1 MSIKVL
7 IAFNRDSYM
16 NPYVS
21 TLADG
26 LIGEGCNVTCS
37 IDEFWQNAIAYDVV
51 HVQWP
56 NLFADK
62 MGEHGEILE
71 NVLKELKEKHIPIVV
86 TLHNLV
92 PHSSQ
97 NTKQQMAYK
106 IVFNY
111 ADCFIHMGTAS
122 IDLLKEKWPNIK
134 AEHFVVFHH
143 TYDALYDMNRDK
155 LESRKI
161 LGIPRNVKCILCFGK
176 FRNDEERNLIIN
188 LRKKLDSS
196 YYFLLPGF
204 YYESLSFPW
213 KNVLHGIRSLLFR
226 IRENIKYT
234 IIAKKYR
241 LHISHKYISDEDLPV
256 YLSAADVLIVQRLK
270 ILNSGNVSLAMHAGL
285 PVVGPNVGNVGW
297 MLKKTGNPCFDVN
310 NLDAFPNVVKSALSQ
325 EKLGELNKTFA
336 KDCLSTKTI
345 SQQTKNIYEK
355 MIMKFQQKNK
365 KGLLNGE
372 G

>member
-7 IAFNRDSYM
+7 VAFNRDSYP

-26 LIGEGCNVTCS
+26 LIGEGCVVTCS

-51 HVQWP
+51 HIQWP
-56 NLFADK
+56 NLFVEK
-62 MGEHGEILE
+62 MGKFGEILE
-71 NVLKELKEKHIPIVV
+71 NVLKRLKEKHIPIVV

-92 PHSSQ
+92 PHSYQ
-97 NTKQQMAYK
+97 NVEQQIAYK
-106 IVFNY
+106 MIFNY
-111 ADCFIHMGTAS
+111 ADCFIHMGAAS

-134 AEHFVVFHH
+134 AEHFVIFHH
-143 TYDALYDMNRDK
+143 TYDALYDMNRDR
-155 LESRKI
+155 LESRKK
-161 LGIPRNVKCILCFGK
+161 LGVPSNVKCILCFGK
-176 FRNDEERNLIIN
+176 FRNDEERKLIIN

-285 PVVGPNVGNVGW
+285 PIVGPNVGNVGW
-297 MLKKTGNPCFDVN
+297 MLEKSGNLCFDVN
-310 NLDAFPNVVKSALSQ
+310 DLDSFPNVVKSVFLQDGLGTSN
-325 EKLGELNKTFA
+325 KLFA
-336 KDCLSTKTI
+336 QKCLSTKVI
-345 SQQTKNIYEK
+345 SKQTKDVYSK
-355 MIMKFQQKNK
+355 MIMKFR
-365 KGLLNGE
+365 E
-372 G
+372 VV

>member
-1 MSIKVL
+1 MPIKVL
-7 IAFNRDSYM
+7 IAFNRDSYT

-26 LIGEGCNVTCS
+26 LIDVGCDVICS
-37 IDEFWQNAIAYDVV
+37 IDEFWKNAIAYDVV
-51 HVQWP
+51 HIQWP
-56 NLFADK
+56 NLFTEK
-62 MGEHGEILE
+62 MGDNGEFLVAVLE
-71 NVLKELKEKHIPIVV
+71 QLKDNRIPIIV

-92 PHSSQ
+92 PHYSQ
-97 NTKQQMAYK
+97 NIKLLNAYK

-155 LESRKI
+155 LESRKK
-161 LGIPRNVKCILCFGK
+161 LGIPSNVKCILCFGK

-234 IIAKKYR
+234 IIAKRYR
-241 LHISHKYISDEDLPV
+241 LHVLHQFISDQDLPV

-270 ILNSGNVSLAMHAGL
+270 NLNSGNVSLAMLAGL
-285 PVVGPNVGNVGW
+285 PIVGPNVGNVGW
-297 MLKKTGNPCFDVN
+297 LLQKTGNPCFDVN
-310 NLDAFPNVVKSALSQ
+310 DLDEFPNVVKSALSQ
-325 EKLGELNKTFA
+325 EKLGELNKIFA

-345 SQQTKNIYEK
+345 SQQTKNVYEK
-355 MIMKFQQKNK
+355 MVMKFQQKNK

>member
-155 LESRKI
+155 LESRKT
-161 LGIPRNVKCILCFGK
+161 LGIPSNVKCILCFGK
-176 FRNDEERNLIIN
+176 FRNDEERNLIIKTVTNNEN
-188 LRKKLDSS
+188 LYS
-196 YYFLLPGF
+196 Y
-204 YYESLSFPW
+204 
-213 KNVLHGIRSLLFR
+213 
-226 IRENIKYT
+226 
-234 IIAKKYR
+234 
-241 LHISHKYISDEDLPV
+241 
-256 YLSAADVLIVQRLK
+256 VQ
-270 ILNSGNVSLAMHAGL
+270 
-285 PVVGPNVGNVGW
+285 
-297 MLKKTGNPCFDVN
+297 
-310 NLDAFPNVVKSALSQ
+310 
-325 EKLGELNKTFA
+325 
-336 KDCLSTKTI
+336 
-345 SQQTKNIYEK
+345 
-355 MIMKFQQKNK
+355 
-365 KGLLNGE
+365 
-372 G
+372 

>member
-1 MSIKVL
+1 MSIEVL

-51 HVQWP
+51 HIQWP
-56 NLFADK
+56 NLFVDK

-92 PHSSQ
+92 PHSYQ
-97 NTKQQMAYK
+97 NLMQQMAYK
-106 IVFNY
+106 VVFNY
-111 ADCFIHMGTAS
+111 ADCFIHMGAAS
-122 IDLLKEKWPNIK
+122 IDLLKEKWPSIK
-134 AEHFVVFHH
+134 AEHFVIFHH

-155 LESRKI
+155 LDSRKK
-161 LGIPRNVKCILCFGK
+161 LGIPSNVKCILCFGK

-188 LRKKLDSS
+188 LRKRLDSS

-204 YYESLSFPW
+204 YYESLSFSW
-213 KNVLHGIRSLLFR
+213 KNIFHEIRPLIAI
-226 IRENIKYT
+226 IRDTIKYT
-234 IIAKKYR
+234 IIAKKYK
-241 LHISHKYISDEDLPV
+241 LHISHKYISDENVPV

-285 PVVGPNVGNVGW
+285 PIVGPNVGNVGC
-297 MLKKTGNPCFDVN
+297 LLQKTGNPCFDVN
-310 NLDAFPNVVKSALSQ
+310 NLDDFPNVVKSVFSQ
-325 EKLGELNKTFA
+325 DELGTSNKRFA
-336 KDCLSTKTI
+336 QKCLSTRVI
-345 SQQTKNIYEK
+345 SKQTKDVYDK
-355 MIMKFQQKNK
+355 MLKLKRECN
-365 KGLLNGE
+365 L
-372 G
+372 